1 MTSFSRAREARTEEA
16 GTGEETAAAWT
27 RESKREECLLST
39 CRPEE
44 EEEEEEEA
52 GEEEEE
58 GGREEAEMPAMIGEG
73 ECETGDEAGGVWI
86 EEEALGWDGV
96 AVGAA
101 AAAAAAVVMEKWRG
115 C

>member
-1 MTSFSRAREARTEEA
+1 MEARTEEA

-39 CRPEE
+39 CRPE

-101 AAAAAAVVMEKWRG
+101 AAAAAAVVMGKWRG

>member
-1 MTSFSRAREARTEEA
+1 MEARTEEA

-39 CRPEE
+39 CRPE

-101 AAAAAAVVMEKWRG
+101 AAAAAAAVVVVVMGKWRG

>member
-1 MTSFSRAREARTEEA
+1 MEARTEEA

-39 CRPEE
+39 CRPE

>member
-1 MTSFSRAREARTEEA
+1 MEARTEEA

-39 CRPEE
+39 CRPE

-101 AAAAAAVVMEKWRG
+101 AAAAAAAAVVVVVMGKWRG